1 MKDKDLDMIISE
13 LEHTNR
19 FLYELNKNLANLV
32 FIHQVQLAA
41 VEKALKVPEEVIEI
55 PEKKLH

>member
-32 FIHQVQLAA
+32 LIHQVQLAA

-55 PEKKLH
+55 PRKKLH

>member
-32 FIHQVQLAA
+32 LSHQVQLAA
-41 VEKALKVPEEVIEI
+41 VEKSLQVQEEVIEI
-55 PEKKLH
+55 PRKKLH

>member
-1 MKDKDLDMIISE
+1 LDMIISE

-32 FIHQVQLAA
+32 LIHQVQLAA
-41 VEKALKVPEEVIEI
+41 VEKALQVPEEVIEI